1 MAEELEQSVPV
12 NDTPNGKALAV
23 LRLGLPERLRP
34 TSPSGRYRSLL
45 SQRCTGWR
53 MLPGLCVTVS
63 VRAQK
68 EVESWGG

>member
-1 MAEELEQSVPV
+1 MAEEFEQAVTV
-12 NDTPNGKALAV
+12 NHTPNSKALTV
-23 LRLGLPERLRP
+23 LRRGLPERLGL
-34 TSPSGRYRSLL
+34 TSSSGRYRSLL

-53 MLPGLCVTVS
+53 MLLGLCVTVS

>member
-1 MAEELEQSVPV
+1 MAEELEQAETV
-12 NDTPNGKALAV
+12 NDTPDGKALAI

-34 TSPSGRYRSLL
+34 TSPAGRYRSLL

-53 MLPGLCVTVS
+53 MLLGLCVTMG

-68 EVESWGG
+68 RG